1 MRARAGYRPCETVDE
16 QNTLSDFVLT
26 VQPST
31 IVPVPCVHYTV
42 HSRNMIYSTALYI
55 PTERPPLRK
64 ARPSRDT
71 THTLC
76 RRASFVP
83 FSVHGSAAN
92 STDWLIR
99 FTSCDLVGGSLVSSK
114 TPAEPS
120 SRTARTG
127 ERPFSPNG
135 LRCGHTRVRALS
147 RMCNSPIGSQRLLGS
162 LDHRSGD
169 DPLELRAAEA
179 LILVGSEVVRVRNAA
194 SEGAE
199 SRC

>member
-1 MRARAGYRPCETVDE
+1 MSSGTGCERERAIGHAETVDE

-31 IVPVPCVHYTV
+31 IVPGPCVHYTV

-55 PTERPPLRK
+55 PRERPPLRK

-99 FTSCDLVGGSLVSSK
+99 FTQLRPGRRLAGLIEDAG
-114 TPAEPS
+114 
-120 SRTARTG
+120 RTELADGT
-127 ERPFSPNG
+127 NG
-135 LRCGHTRVRALS
+135 R
-147 RMCNSPIGSQRLLGS
+147 
-162 LDHRSGD
+162 
-169 DPLELRAAEA
+169 EA
-179 LILVGSEVVRVRNAA
+179 LLAKWPAVWTHKSQSFVANVQQSDRVSALTRQP
-194 SEGAE
+194 
-199 SRC
+199 